1 MEKCL
6 LIVFYIPHFF
16 EFPAEW
22 RGQKGPSAKNLKKLN
37 HFYFSYFWRSDCI
50 FYFSSKKPFC
60 TTRQER
66 KDSKSVKQ
74 ILFHYMGGRH
84 VLSCLSSLQ
93 LLYLLYMFI
102 SSYLSKYSPV
112 SSMYYCI
119 HSTFTW
125 DIKRRL
131 NLCLHNNSDL
141 KVQTK

>member
-1 MEKCL
+1 MGTHFSREFEKNMIIIFIIYSGKIKL
-6 LIVFYIPHFF
+6 HFLF
-16 EFPAEW
+16 F
-22 RGQKGPSAKNLKKLN
+22 LKKAFCDN
-37 HFYFSYFWRSDCI
+37 PKR
-50 FYFSSKKPFC
+50 KKRFK
-60 TTRQER
+60 ER
-66 KDSKSVKQ
+66 EANT
-74 ILFHYMGGRH
+74 IPLHGMGERY

-131 NLCLHNNSDL
+131 NLCLQNNSDL
-141 KVQTK
+141 KVLTKYKMKTKQKQQQ